1 MKALVT
7 GGTGFVGSHLVE
19 ALLKEGFE
27 VHCLVRNLSN
37 KKWLDGLDVVFIEG
51 DCCNRAS
58 LEKIKN
64 FDYIFHLAG
73 LTKASSWQEFYT
85 ANVIGTENI
94 VDVALKN
101 NPDLKRFIHIS
112 SLAAAGPCDDG
123 KPKCENSPV
132 NPVSAYGKSKLLSE
146 KLVEKFRDKLP
157 FTILR
162 PTAVYGPRD
171 RDFYL
176 FFKMVNAGIVPY
188 FGKSYYSLIYIDDLI
203 KGIIL
208 AAKSEIAQGN
218 IYFLANR
225 EIVSSDEISSIIA
238 EVLGKKTI
246 KIRIPRN
253 LMPLIGRV
261 ASKIAKNSII
271 NNDKLI
277 ELKYTYWLC
286 DISRARNELGFAP
299 KVNIREGMKWT
310 ANWYRIHK
318 WL

>member
-27 VHCLVRNLSN
+27 VHCLVRNISN
-37 KKWLDGLDVVFIEG
+37 KKWLDGLDVFFIEG

-58 LEKIKN
+58 LEKIRN

-101 NPDLKRFIHIS
+101 NPGLKRFILLS
-112 SLAAAGPCDDG
+112 SLAAAGPCEDG
-123 KPKCENSPV
+123 IPKCEDSPAT
-132 NPVSAYGKSKLLSE
+132 PVSAYGRSKLMGEEVL
-146 KLVEKFRDKLP
+146 LKFRDKIP

-162 PTAVYGPRD
+162 PTGVYGPRD

-176 FFKMVNAGIVPY
+176 FFKMINIGILPY
-188 FGKSYYSLIYIDDLI
+188 FGKSYYTLIYIDDLI

-208 AAKSEIAQGN
+208 AAKSKEAEGKT
-218 IYFLANR
+218 YFLADGEVSTSD
-225 EIVSSDEISSIIA
+225 EIVSVIA
-238 EVLGKKTI
+238 ESLQKRPI
-246 KIRIPRN
+246 RIRIPRN
-253 LMPLIGRV
+253 IMPLIGRV

>member
-37 KKWLDGLDVVFIEG
+37 KKWLEGLDVFFIEG

-73 LTKASSWQEFYT
+73 LTKASSWEEFYR

-101 NPDLKRFIHIS
+101 NPGLQRFILLS
-112 SLAAAGPCDDG
+112 SLAAAGPCDNG
-123 KPKCENSPV
+123 TPKCEDSPPT
-132 NPVSAYGKSKLLSE
+132 PVSAYGRSKLMGEEVL
-146 KLVEKFRDKLP
+146 LKFRDKIP

-162 PTAVYGPRD
+162 PTGVYGPRD

-176 FFKMVNAGIVPY
+176 FFKMINIGILPY
-188 FGKSYYSLIYIDDLI
+188 FGKSYYTLIYIDDLI

-208 AAKSEIAQGN
+208 AAKSKEAEGKT
-218 IYFLANR
+218 YFLADG
-225 EIVSSDEISSIIA
+225 EVSTSDDIVSVIA
-238 EVLGKKTI
+238 ESLQKRPIRI
-246 KIRIPRN
+246 KIPRN
-253 LMPLIGRV
+253 IMPLIGRV